1 MSISRQLLE
10 KRADESFDQYKNR
23 CYSLKEAT
31 GATWA
36 ELADIINEYAEV
48 PHSESW
54 YRKESKNIRVTAES
68 KTEQAEELETISD
81 LNTLLLEIRKERFK
95 LNDERTQNNAFMRKM
110 SREETLHEIA
120 KMSAEIVSQKK
131 FLPVHSTIKSDT
143 GCIGTLLISDWHY
156 GIELNNYFNVYNP
169 EVCRTR
175 VANIVEDTVKIGKLH
190 GYKQLNV
197 VNLSDLIA
205 GRIHL
210 SIRLQSREDVI
221 TQVMEVSEIVSE
233 MLTKLSEHFHISY
246 YDVMDNHSR
255 LEPNKKDSLELE
267 TLVRIIPWYV
277 KERVKN
283 NKNIE
288 ICENAFADDIATFN
302 IYDFNC
308 VAVHGH
314 KDKLNKVVDNMCAMT
329 RRRNDVVFS
338 AHYHHISLEE
348 EHECVRISN
357 GSLMG
362 VDTYAMDLRLTSKP
376 SQTLIISTPD
386 NVVNC
391 IYKINVDR

>member
-1 MSISRQLLE
+1 MSISLQLLE
-10 KRADESFDQYKNR
+10 KREDESFNQYKQR
-23 CYSLKEAT
+23 CYSLKEAA
-31 GATWA
+31 GVTWN

-54 YRKESKNIRVTAES
+54 YRKESK
-68 KTEQAEELETISD
+68 KTTDTTDSREDRADEAETISD
-81 LNTLLLEIRKERFK
+81 LNTLLLDIRKERFK
-95 LNDERTQNNAFMRKM
+95 LNDERTQNNAFIRRM

-120 KMSAEIVSQKK
+120 KMSAEIVSQRK
-131 FLPVHSTIKSDT
+131 FLPTYPTIKSDT
-143 GCIGTLLISDWHY
+143 RCIGTLLISDWHY

-169 EVCRTR
+169 EVCKTR
-175 VANIVEDTVKIGKLH
+175 VGNLIEDTIKIGKLH

-221 TQVMEVSEIVSE
+221 TQVMEVSEIVAE
-233 MLTKLSEHFHISY
+233 MLSKLSEHFHISY

-255 LEPNKKDSLELE
+255 IEPNKKDSLELE
-267 TLVRIIPWYV
+267 TLVRIIPWYI

-288 ICENAFADDIATFN
+288 INENAFADDIATFN

-308 VAVHGH
+308 AAVHGH
-314 KDKLNKVVDNMCAMT
+314 KDKLNKVIDNMCAMT
-329 RRRNDVVFS
+329 RRRNDIIFS
-338 AHYHHISLEE
+338 AHYHHISMEE

-362 VDTYAMDLRLTSKP
+362 VDTYAMDLRLTSNP

-386 NVVNC
+386 NVVHC